1 MSSSHIAAR
10 LAQTLLAVTIVLANG
25 FLFHLSLV
33 H

>member
-1 MSSSHIAAR
+1 MNSIHIAAR

-25 FLFHLSLV
+25 FLFQLSLV